1 LLTRILSKRKSKII
15 QQREEKRERKLV
27 HAEEL
32 RQRKEAAAR
41 TERLLEYMKE
51 QQLLKSRADEA
62 LQLLWTRHNKRTQA
76 ANTIA
81 RWWHDILIC
90 RSTLSHITKRVKAR
104 NICLGASIYANN
116 IKACKPQPPAVDTK
130 PVPLPTSKADSHPF
144 RRRGLA
150 LPPKKSK

>member
-1 LLTRILSKRKSKII
+1 MMLLRRTSHLLGALIVITANKAIKYLTRILSERKSKII
-15 QQREEKRERKLV
+15 QQREEKRERKLA

-90 RSTLSHITKRVKAR
+90 RSTLSYIPSV
-104 NICLGASIYANN
+104 
-116 IKACKPQPPAVDTK
+116 
-130 PVPLPTSKADSHPF
+130 
-144 RRRGLA
+144 
-150 LPPKKSK
+150 